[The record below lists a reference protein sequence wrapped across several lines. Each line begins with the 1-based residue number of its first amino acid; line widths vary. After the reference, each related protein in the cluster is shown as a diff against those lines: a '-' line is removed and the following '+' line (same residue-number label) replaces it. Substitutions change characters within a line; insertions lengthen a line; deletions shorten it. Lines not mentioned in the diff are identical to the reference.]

1 MTATPPRRRRLN
13 PIRRQALE
21 LLASRPSGI
30 TKKLLVLAHGFDTDM
45 IAGLVRTGLA
55 TADREIVN
63 ARGKTIEVVRI
74 TITDAGRRA
83 LEG

>member
-1 MTATPPRRRRLN
+1 VTRLTTERRR
-13 PIRRQALE
+13 ALK
-21 LLASRPSGI
+21 LLASSPSGV
-30 TKKLLVLAHGFDTDM
+30 TKKLLVLAHGFDTNM

-55 TADREIVN
+55 TAQRETVKT
-63 ARGKTIEVVRI
+63 RGKTVQVVRI